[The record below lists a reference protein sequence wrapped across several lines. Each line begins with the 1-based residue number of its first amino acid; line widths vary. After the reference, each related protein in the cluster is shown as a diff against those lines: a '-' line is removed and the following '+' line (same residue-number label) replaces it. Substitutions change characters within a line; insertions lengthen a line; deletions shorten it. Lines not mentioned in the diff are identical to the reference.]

1 MDLPKRKS
9 PRIPGYDYS
18 TVNYYFIT
26 ICTHE
31 KKCIFGEPGRLNRM
45 GLVAEEYLLK
55 IPKLHPKIRLDKYV
69 VMPNHVHAILD
80 VQESGKNADLNVII
94 GQYKMAVTK
103 RIRKFKP
110 DFEVWQRS
118 YHDHVIRNQSR
129 YERIWNYIEDN
140 PRKWEEDCFY
150 MSADKNERLREGHF
164 SSGMIATGNH

>member
-18 TVNYYFIT
+18 SVNYYFIT

-31 KKCIFGEPGRLNRM
+31 KRCFFGEPGKLNRM
-45 GLVAEEYLLK
+45 GKIAEEYLLN
-55 IPKLHPKIRLDKYV
+55 IPNLHSEIRLDKYV
-69 VMPNHVHAILD
+69 VMPNHIHAVFD
-80 VQESGKNADLNVII
+80 VQNSNRDLAVII

-103 RIRKFKP
+103 QIRETMP
-110 DFEVWQRS
+110 EFEVWQRS
-118 YHDHVIRNQSR
+118 FHDHVIRNQSR

-150 MSADKNERLREGHF
+150 MASEEDERQREGQ
-164 SSGMIATGNH
+164 